1 MIDGLSNRDVDKLS
15 TAQTSLVPMNG
26 NGEIKIVEA
35 FDDVWISIQDLAKS
49 WGYDKWSLKK
59 HLTRN
64 PTVFE
69 GCFYEGDKLSQHD
82 SDTYI
87 NEQGLYIL
95 LGRVNTG
102 KLKPEMQTALNDFRK
117 RVPVILKDHRRG
129 QIVHQTVALPEDPVL
144 GSLSRNAKYR
154 KHLIEQYDFEPKE
167 ATAITLALVQK
178 ETGVSFESAVP
189 SVISR
194 SSGDWCNPTD
204 LGRECGLT
212 PHQVNMWLYNNKLQY
227 PTKDGQETIWRLT
240 KEGEEFGEEF
250 VFEISNRHSE
260 IRIRWHQSVKDAY
273 PGLKRVNSEVA
284 PIIIA
289 P

>member
-1 MIDGLSNRDVDKLS
+1 
-15 TAQTSLVPMNG
+15 
-26 NGEIKIVEA
+26 
-35 FDDVWISIQDLAKS
+35 
-49 WGYDKWSLKK
+49 
-59 HLTRN
+59 
-64 PTVFE
+64 
-69 GCFYEGDKLSQHD
+69 
-82 SDTYI
+82 
-87 NEQGLYIL
+87 
-95 LGRVNTG
+95 
-102 KLKPEMQTALNDFRK
+102 MQTALNDFRK

-144 GSLSRNAKYR
+144 DSLSRNAKYR

-227 PTKDGQETIWRLT
+227 PTKYGQETIWRLT